1 MRLAPALAT
10 LTPLLLAACS
20 PAGSAGVTDEPAEL
34 VVFAAA
40 SLSGSFTELG
50 AEFEADHPG
59 ARVRFSF
66 EGSSTLADQLE
77 QGAPAD
83 VFASADRPTMDRAV
97 AAGTMAGEPRVFA
110 TNVLTLVVAPGN
122 PAAITGLDAS
132 LEGRKLV
139 VCAPAVPCGAATAK
153 LAALLGVTLRPVSEE
168 SRVTDVRAKVET
180 GQADAGVVYV
190 TDAKA
195 SGEKVGVVPIAGA
208 ERARNDYLIGTTHRA
223 ARPALAAGFIELV
236 RGGRGRAVL
245 AAAGF
250 GQ

>member
-1 MRLAPALAT
+1 MRLAPALAA

-20 PAGSAGVTDEPAEL
+20 PAVAAGTADEPADL

-40 SLSGSFTELG
+40 SLSGSFTELAG
-50 AEFEADHPG
+50 GFEAAHPG
-59 ARVRFSF
+59 VRVRFSF
-66 EGSSTLADQLE
+66 EGSSTLADQLQ

-83 VFASADRPTMDRAV
+83 VFASADRATMDRAV
-97 AAGTMAGEPRVFA
+97 AAGTIAGEPRQFT

-132 LEGRKLV
+132 IEGRKLV

-180 GQADAGVVYV
+180 GQADAGVVYL

-195 SGEKVGVVPIAGA
+195 AGDQVGVVPIAGA
-208 ERARNDYLIGTTHRA
+208 ARARNDYLIGATRRA
-223 ARPALAAGFIELV
+223 ARPALAAEFIDLV
-236 RGGRGRAVL
+236 RGSRGQAVL